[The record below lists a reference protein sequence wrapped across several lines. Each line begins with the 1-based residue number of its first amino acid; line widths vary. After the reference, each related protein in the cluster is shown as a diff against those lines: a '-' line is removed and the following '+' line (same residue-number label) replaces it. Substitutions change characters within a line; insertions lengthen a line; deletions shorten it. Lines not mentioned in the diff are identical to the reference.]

1 MDLLFIG
8 GVTVGEQSESENP
21 ISKARK
27 TLTFCINPSHVV
39 NFTIQFARFVLVLKD
54 PVAKYTR
61 SISKEVIKDQIV
73 NICVPKGKQAWW
85 KLFNVATALLS
96 PSEKIFTDEE
106 AETIQAI
113 CTQASILFF
122 FIESLVSFTGDS
134 GVGAMHLVSQRV
146 AALQDYLKQKS
157 LKDMLNMTCS
167 LMRAS
172 VNIIYYSLKSSLIN
186 GLIALKI
193 IQGIIKLGCPDEPDP
208 GVEEKGPGTE
218 ENKEMLKQLS
228 DKQDQMLEELQK
240 LKENMNVGKD
250 KQDEMSETVDEL
262 KDKQQ
267 EVLET
272 VYTIENKVDNRR
284 SLMERIRQSML
295 NGGPLDDSLLQIL
308 GIINVGVPMLKP
320 LWKPL
325 LTLWGQGNNMALE
338 SQMFTEPGVAGPLVV
353 SEEEQD
359 KFMELEVIW
368 LKIRSIIDSKAMGNI
383 TSTT

>member
-85 KLFNVATALLS
+85 KLFNVATSLLS
-96 PSEKIFTDEE
+96 RSEKIFTDEE

-134 GVGAMHLVSQRV
+134 GVGAMHFVSQRV
-146 AALQDYLKQKS
+146 AELQDNLKQKS
-157 LKDMLNMTCS
+157 LNDMLNMTCS
-167 LMRAS
+167 LMGAS
-172 VNIIYYSLKSSLIN
+172 VNIIYDSLKSSLRG
-186 GLIALKI
+186 GLIALQI

-208 GVEEKGPGTE
+208 GVKEKGPGTE
-218 ENKEMLKQLS
+218 EKKEILKQLS

-368 LKIRSIIDSKAMGNI
+368 LKIRSIIDSNAMGNI